1 MNAAAPATS
10 VPAPLWRR
18 LAALGYDLVA
28 VLALVL
34 AIGLLCQLAAGGE
47 LIATQ
52 GGHLAAPWWYPALQL
67 AAVATYFALSWTRGG
82 QTLGMRPW
90 RTRVTAAGDA
100 LGAGRA
106 LARFALA
113 ASPLLLL
120 ALGRALDARGV
131 LVAMALAWAL
141 DFAVALIDRQ
151 RRALHDILAGT
162 AVELRR

>member
-1 MNAAAPATS
+1 MHAAAPAAS

-34 AIGLLCQLAAGGE
+34 TIGLLCQIATGGA

-52 GGHLAAPWWYPALQL
+52 GRHLAAPWWYPALQL
-67 AAVATYFALSWTRGG
+67 AAVAAYFVLSWTRGG

-90 RTRVTAAGDA
+90 RTRVTAAGGA

-106 LARFALA
+106 LLRFAAA

-120 ALGRALDARGV
+120 ALGRVLDVRQVFA
-131 LVAMALAWAL
+131 AMALAWAL
-141 DFAVALIDRQ
+141 DFAVALVDR
-151 RRALHDILAGT
+151 RRRTLHDLIAGT
-162 AVELRR
+162 ELELRR